1 MYKRYNN
8 GSRPVF
14 VKTCIGFVASALF
27 ALSASTNSLAQT
39 AAQSVS
45 SYKIDRLSFSVK
57 IDGRNTNLGI
67 ISTMVMPG
75 TALTL
80 DSEAALSSNA
90 PRLVR
95 NGEKWVWTAPSK
107 PGHYEI
113 ILSNGPE
120 KMRVIIFVL
129 TPFDTQ
135 RQKKMGDYKIGDYQ
149 QTAYKGRAEYRPPQ
163 GFIAVT
169 DDMKNIQ
176 ISPHFTLGQFLC
188 KQQSGLSVSFALIN
202 QSILMKLERL
212 LDVVNAA
219 GHKAN
224 SFHVMSGFRTPWYNK
239 AIGNKT
245 SVSRHLYGDGVDIF
259 IDADNDNYMDDLN
272 NDGLKNHKDAQ
283 ILHSLAALLSSENLD
298 DWDEGGL
305 SLYKENTRRGPFIH
319 LDSRGYEARW

>member
-1 MYKRYNN
+1 MFLKNCLGYA
-8 GSRPVF
+8 
-14 VKTCIGFVASALF
+14 VAALF
-27 ALSASTNSLAQT
+27 ALSAQTSSFAQT
-39 AAQSVS
+39 ATQTVS
-45 SYKIDRLSFSVK
+45 SYKVDRLSFSVK
-57 IDGRNTNLGI
+57 IDNRETNLGV

-75 TALTL
+75 ETVTL
-80 DSEAALSSNA
+80 QSKAALSSNA
-90 PRLVR
+90 PRLVQ
-95 NGEKWVWTAPSK
+95 NGENWVWTAPST
-107 PGHYEI
+107 PGHHDI
-113 ILSNGPE
+113 ILSYGPE
-120 KMRVIIFVL
+120 KMRVNIFVL

-135 RQKKMGDYKIGDYQ
+135 RPKKIGNFKIGDYQ
-149 QTAYKGRAEYRPPQ
+149 QTPYKGRAEYRPPQ

-169 DDMKNIQ
+169 EDMKDIQ

-188 KQQSGLSVSFALIN
+188 KQQSDLPLSFALIN

-224 SFHVMSGFRTPWYNK
+224 SFHVMRGFRTPWYNK

-259 IDADNDNYMDDLN
+259 IDTDGDNYMDDLN
-272 NDGLKNHKDAQ
+272 SDGLRNHLDAQ